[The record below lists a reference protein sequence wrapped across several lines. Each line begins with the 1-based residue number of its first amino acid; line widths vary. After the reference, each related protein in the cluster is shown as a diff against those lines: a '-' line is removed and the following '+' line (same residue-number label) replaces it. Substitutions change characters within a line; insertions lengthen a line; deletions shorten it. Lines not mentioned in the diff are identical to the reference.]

1 MNTRPNTRTGGRIL
15 VDALKIHGVDTVFC
29 IPGES
34 YIAAIDAFYDD
45 RDTMRIIVGRHE
57 GGVGFM
63 AEAYGKLT
71 GKPGVAFVTRG
82 PGACNASIG
91 VHTAMQDSTPM
102 VMFVGQVAR
111 EAEGREGFQEVDYRS
126 MFRDVA
132 KWVTQVETPDRLPEV
147 VSRAFHLAMSG
158 RPGPVVVALPEDM
171 LVETSSVADAA
182 RYRVVRPSPGAV
194 EMLAM
199 RSALQAAERPLV
211 IAGGGGWSAEAC
223 ADLRAFVEANRLPLA
238 CAFRTLDLLDNTNP
252 HYVGEAGVGINPKLA
267 KRITEADLILAI
279 GARLGEAT
287 TSGYTLLSVPTPKQ
301 KLIHVHADPDE
312 LGSVYRPDV
321 AINSGMGQFAAAARL
336 LDPVDPSAWRD
347 WLAAAR
353 QDCVEWTTPG
363 SYPGK
368 LDMGVAIAAMRDA
381 FPPETIICTDAGNF
395 AGWASRFWPF
405 RRFRTQLGPTN
416 GAMGYGV
423 PAAVAAAAARPD
435 VPVVCFA
442 GDGGVIM
449 TGNELATAQQFGL
462 KFLLVIVNN
471 GLYGTIRMY
480 QERDYPGRN
489 YLTDLVNPDFV
500 AWARAFGAH
509 AERVS
514 ATADFAPALARAQAA
529 PGVAVLEL
537 MIDPDQL
544 SPAITATGLRAMH
557 ERRRA
562 EGRR

>member
-1 MNTRPNTRTGGRIL
+1 VTSRPNARTGGRIL

-45 RDTMRIIVGRHE
+45 RDTVRVIVGRHE

-132 KWVTQVETPDRLPEV
+132 KWVTQVETPDRLPEI

-171 LVETSSVADAA
+171 LVETSAVADAA
-182 RYRVVRPSPGAV
+182 RYRVVRAHPGTSELQA
-194 EMLAM
+194 L

-223 ADLRAFVEANRLPLA
+223 ADLRAFAEANHLPVA
-238 CAFRTLDLLDNTNP
+238 CSFRTLDLIDNTNP

-267 KRITEADLILAI
+267 KRIAEADLILAI

-287 TSGYTLLSVPTPKQ
+287 TSGYTLLSVPTPQQ

-312 LGSVYRPDV
+312 LGSVYRPDI

-336 LDPVDPSAWRD
+336 LDPVDSSAWRD
-347 WLAAAR
+347 WLRAAR
-353 QDCVEWTTPG
+353 QDCVDWTTPG
-363 SYPGK
+363 TYAGK
-368 LDMGVAIAAMRDA
+368 LDMGAVMLALRDA
-381 FPPETIICTDAGNF
+381 LPPETIICTDAGNF

-405 RRFRTQLGPTN
+405 RRYRTQLGPTN

-435 VPVVCFA
+435 VPVVCFV

-449 TGNELATAQQFGL
+449 TGNELATAQQYGL

-471 GLYGTIRMY
+471 SLYGTIRMY

-557 ERRRA
+557 EKRRA